1 MKVAL
6 CDPMDYRVHGILQAR
21 MLEWVA
27 IPFSRGSSQPRGW
40 TQVSHIAGGF
50 FTSWTTRE
58 NSPFL
63 APDFLSFYLAM
74 SVTCASFHQNIL
86 LRHLGMFLD
95 SFLSFISQIQ
105 STMNSYPLYLVN
117 KIWMYPLSSVATI
130 TLSLTRHHLLYGL
143 WIAPPPLLHFSLS
156 LSVQSLY

>member
-1 MKVAL
+1 MISEVKVSQSCPTL
-6 CDPMDYRVHGILQAR
+6 CNPMDYRVHGILQAR

-27 IPFSRGSSQPRGW
+27 IPFSRGSSQPRGQ
-40 TQVSHIAGGF
+40 TQVSHIASGF

-58 NSPFL
+58 NPPFL

-105 STMNSYPLYLVN
+105 STMKSYPFYLVN
-117 KIWMYPLSSVATI
+117 EIWIYPLSLVTAI
-130 TLSLTRHHLLYGL
+130 TLLAS
-143 WIAPPPLLHFSLS
+143 PLVISWMDS
-156 LSVQSLY
+156 E